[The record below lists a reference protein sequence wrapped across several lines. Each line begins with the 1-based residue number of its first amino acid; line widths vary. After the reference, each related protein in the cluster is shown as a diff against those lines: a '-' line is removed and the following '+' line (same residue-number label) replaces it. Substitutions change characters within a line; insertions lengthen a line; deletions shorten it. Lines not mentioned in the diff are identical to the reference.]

1 MTYDWDLML
10 RLLREAQKSG
20 NESFTPRQYA
30 DEHALA
36 AEEAGQPRP
45 NMASLKAEAQNDE
58 SLLFEGGY
66 MVARPEEE
74 GGNGEN
80 FVLTDRGVRLME
92 MLEGGA
98 GRTEN
103 RRRLDEKGEAALVPE
118 VFDGVATAG
127 EYLNESRPAEA
138 SPVVHYRSGPT
149 APQDLFA
156 ACFCNMGSW
165 GRGLPLFT
173 SSDSA

>member
-20 NESFTPRQYA
+20 NESFAPRQYA

-36 AEEAGQPRP
+36 AEEAGQPMP
-45 NMASLKAEAQNDE
+45 NMDSLKAEAQNYE
-58 SLLFEGGY
+58 SLLFEGGF
-66 MVARPEEE
+66 MVTRPEEQ

-80 FVLTDRGVRLME
+80 FVLTERGVRLME

-103 RRRLDEKGEAALVPE
+103 RRRLDEKGEAALTPE
-118 VFDGVATAG
+118 VFDSVAAAG
-127 EYLNESRPAEA
+127 
-138 SPVVHYRSGPT
+138 
-149 APQDLFA
+149 
-156 ACFCNMGSW
+156 
-165 GRGLPLFT
+165 
-173 SSDSA
+173 